1 MNSRLKK
8 LAIIVLAVSIPT
20 VAMMFSNSSSVIGG
34 TAAANDALYK
44 SKCAVCHAADGSGN
58 TAMGKKLAIRDLRS
72 AEVQGQS
79 DAQLSKVIA
88 KGKGKMPAY
97 EKSLS
102 ADQVRELVGVIRRLG
117 RR

>member
-1 MNSRLKK
+1 
-8 LAIIVLAVSIPT
+8 
-20 VAMMFSNSSSVIGG
+20 
-34 TAAANDALYK
+34 
-44 SKCAVCHAADGSGN
+44 
-58 TAMGKKLAIRDLRS
+58 MGKKLGVRNLAS
-72 AEVQGQS
+72 GEVQGQS
-79 DAQLSKVIA
+79 DAQLFAAIA